1 MAPITNDTQGM
12 KEGTVEEDKTEE
24 LEDKAKILDKM
35 RKRKKKKS
43 ENSRGSV
50 AVAAGTKKQEDEK
63 DAKGEDSPSFLE
75 GGTDQDDEKGER
87 WKRCTVKTRRGEDD
101 DEEERIKS
109 SSVDLI
115 PQTSS
120 SLVRH
125 LSCSSVVSLD
135 GHRENHSSSREWS
148 GGNQDESTTEKV
160 ETSLFHNNDLLD
172 RIGRRIMKRKWIKM
186 RGKEINANGRDMEGL
201 NIIGNSSDQDES
213 KDVNRSRFFSC
224 CAMKRSCI
232 QVNDNQKVTTARAAI
247 MDRARKRTLKMTIA
261 IVLTFILCWTPYAVM
276 VIWFQVH
283 FSSAVSMTPSWL
295 MSFLWVFAYTNSVFD
310 PFVHSNHLFRISFT
324 RFKNNR
330 RRAHET
336 LNGSLS
342 NEITIESH
350 L

>member
-1 MAPITNDTQGM
+1 M
-12 KEGTVEEDKTEE
+12 KERAVEEDEDSKEGKLKNKNKTKKTESSDE
-24 LEDKAKILDKM
+24 SSR
-35 RKRKKKKS
+35 RKCDDT
-43 ENSRGSV
+43 V
-50 AVAAGTKKQEDEK
+50 AMTAGTEKQEEVSE
-63 DAKGEDSPSFLE
+63 GEDSSSFLKGKPDRNQE
-75 GGTDQDDEKGER
+75 GER
-87 WKRCTVKTRRGEDD
+87 WKRCTVKAKKKEEDVED
-101 DEEERIKS
+101 QEEGVKS

-115 PQTSS
+115 PETSS

-135 GHRENHSSSREWS
+135 GHQENHSSSREWPE
-148 GGNQDESTTEKV
+148 GNQHESTAAQVTQ
-160 ETSLFHNNDLLD
+160 TSSLFRNNHNHLLD
-172 RIGRRIMKRKWIKM
+172 RIGKRVMKQKWIKM
-186 RGKEINANGRDMEGL
+186 RGAGINGIGRDVEGL
-201 NIIGNSSDQDES
+201 NIIGNSTDQDHS
-213 KDVNRSRFFSC
+213 KEVRNRRFSC
-224 CAMKRSCI
+224 CAGKKKKSCN
-232 QVNDNQKVTTARAAI
+232 QVNGTQKVATARAAI

-276 VIWFQVH
+276 VVWFQVH

-295 MSFLWVFAYTNSVFD
+295 MSLLWVFAYTNSVFD

-330 RRAHET
+330 RRAHDI